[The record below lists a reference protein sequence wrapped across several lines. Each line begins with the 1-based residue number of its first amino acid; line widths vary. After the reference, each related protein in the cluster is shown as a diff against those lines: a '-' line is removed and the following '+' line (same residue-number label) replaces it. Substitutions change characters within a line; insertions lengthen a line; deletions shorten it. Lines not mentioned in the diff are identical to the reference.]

1 MNFKPLLEKIESSLV
16 FQKFKEQYPD
26 AELCAGFFIL
36 DFLSNDNKNSLD
48 YKINNKIFT
57 FSIKKDDITMQEDE
71 LIKDSK
77 HPPLQKIDD
86 VIKVEVDELKS
97 IVGVQALD
105 NGINSKLSKIIAVL
119 QKFKKEGEDNPRQ
132 IWNLTC
138 MLEGLII
145 LNILIDANLGEVIKF
160 ERKSIMDLV
169 KKK

>member
-1 MNFKPLLEKIESSLV
+1 MTQENLLEVLH
-16 FQKFKEQYPD
+16 
-26 AELCAGFFIL
+26 
-36 DFLSNDNKNSLD
+36 LS
-48 YKINNKIFT
+48 
-57 FSIKKDDITMQEDE
+57 
-71 LIKDSK
+71 
-77 HPPLQKIDD
+77 
-86 VIKVEVDELKS
+86 KS
-97 IVGVQALD
+97 YAGVQALD